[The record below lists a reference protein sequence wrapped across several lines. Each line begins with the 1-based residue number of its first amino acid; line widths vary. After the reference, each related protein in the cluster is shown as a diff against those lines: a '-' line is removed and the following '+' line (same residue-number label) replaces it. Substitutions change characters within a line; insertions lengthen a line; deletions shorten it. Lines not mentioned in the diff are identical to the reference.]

1 MNEPQ
6 VINIDTKATEIS
18 LSSETP
24 LKLNTNPQT
33 NTSIPESNKAINFGP
48 GIELFMNEK
57 KKDSGRSTPTSDV
70 NLDELNKLESE
81 LNNLSDTEK
90 KSKAEARNTVFSQI
104 PTVKFSENI
113 TTDSTKTISGD
124 KPFSDNSTKDFIKLN
139 NQSNTTS
146 IGGNTSGSDNSN
158 IGQSTA
164 NSTQSKTTWDGFKKF
179 NEIPVNPDK
188 VIDTKPQMTT
198 EELLMEKFKY
208 MRKLEELEKKGVTIS
223 KKYGMDSSLAEM
235 QGEYELIMSEKE
247 RSNSVKF
254 QGKMLMACIT
264 GLEFLNNKVDPFDL
278 KLDGWAEQTNENIN
292 DYDEIF
298 TELHEKYKSK
308 AKMAPELKLLF
319 QIGGGAVMLHMTNS
333 MFKTAMPGLD
343 DIMRQNPDL
352 MSHFTQAAVDSM
364 GKTNPGFGGFM
375 NNMMNPEQSGADGG
389 GGGGMGGMGGMGGGM
404 GGMGGMGGASSS
416 NGGPPAPLA
425 TKPMNSAVNSQR
437 DREATPRT
445 PGVNMSQSQNDGINI
460 QETFSNAGG
469 VEKSMRRPRAEMQG
483 PKDISDILSNI
494 KTKKVDIKST
504 SNDDNKSTISIADLK
519 EMQATTRQM
528 PKRSGR
534 RSHSEK
540 NVIQLDI

>member
-6 VINIDTKATEIS
+6 VINIDTAATEIS
-18 LSSETP
+18 LNSDAP
-24 LKLNTNPQT
+24 LKLNTDPPADINK
-33 NTSIPESNKAINFGP
+33 SDKAINFGP
-48 GIELFMNEK
+48 GIELLMNEK
-57 KKDSGRSTPTSDV
+57 KKDSGRNTPSSDV
-70 NLDELNKLESE
+70 NLDELNKLEAE
-81 LNNLSDTEK
+81 LNDLSDTDK
-90 KSKAEARNTVFSQI
+90 QNKDDVRNAAFSHM
-104 PTVKFSENI
+104 PTVKFS
-113 TTDSTKTISGD
+113 DSVTNNTSTNKSL
-124 KPFSDNSTKDFIKLN
+124 SVNSSNDYIKLN
-139 NQSNTTS
+139 NKEPAINITDS
-146 IGGNTSGSDNSN
+146 ISDSSN

-164 NSTQSKTTWDGFKKF
+164 NTTQSKTTWDGFKKF
-179 NEIPVNPDK
+179 NEIPVNPDTI
-188 VIDTKPQMTT
+188 VDAKPKMTP

-208 MRKLEELEKKGVTIS
+208 MRKLEDLEKKGVTIS
-223 KKYGMDSSLAEM
+223 KKYGMESSLAEM

-319 QIGGGAVMLHMTNS
+319 QIGGSAIMLHMTNS

-343 DIMRQNPDL
+343 DIMKQNPDL
-352 MSHFTQAAVDSM
+352 MNHFTQAAVDSM
-364 GKTNPGFGGFM
+364 GRSNPGFGGFM
-375 NNMMNPEQSGADGG
+375 NNIMNPNQGG
-389 GGGGMGGMGGMGGGM
+389 DV
-404 GGMGGMGGASSS
+404 S
-416 NGGPPAPLA
+416 NSAGPPAPLA
-425 TKPMNSAVNSQR
+425 TKPMNNAVNSQR
-437 DREATPRT
+437 DREAAPNTRDI
-445 PGVNMSQSQNDGINI
+445 NMSYSQNDGINI
-460 QETFSNAGG
+460 QETFGNANS

-483 PKDISDILSNI
+483 PKNIDDILSNI
-494 KTKKVDIKST
+494 KTKKVDINSS

-519 EMQATTRQM
+519 EMQGTTRQM
-528 PKRSGR
+528 PKRSGK